1 MECLICGK
9 TVSDGDKLVVQNP
22 TIQGLK
28 TLISA
33 AEKRQDRC
41 AKNILDQKDDI
52 LTKKKLVKYHL
63 DCRKS
68 YTSLQNLQ
76 HASQI
81 VETECNNACS
91 SQSRIHNRGF
101 DIRTMCLICNK
112 TGKKGKNQQLTS
124 VQVFFFD

>member
-52 LTKKKLVKYHL
+52 LK
-63 DCRKS
+63 
-68 YTSLQNLQ
+68 NLLN
-76 HASQI
+76 I
-81 VETECNNACS
+81 
-91 SQSRIHNRGF
+91 I
-101 DIRTMCLICNK
+101 
-112 TGKKGKNQQLTS
+112 
-124 VQVFFFD
+124 